1 MKSSLDIH
9 FVIKMSDTF
18 RRLRGHFQV
27 GGVKNKN

>member
-1 MKSSLDIH
+1 MKSSLDH
-9 FVIKMSDTF
+9 FVIKISDTF